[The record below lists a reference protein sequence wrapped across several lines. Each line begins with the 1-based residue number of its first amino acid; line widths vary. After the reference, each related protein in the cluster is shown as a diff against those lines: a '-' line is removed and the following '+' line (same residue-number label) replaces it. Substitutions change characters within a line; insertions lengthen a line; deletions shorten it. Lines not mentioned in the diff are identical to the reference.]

1 MKALFAAAALSMAT
15 CAMAGTVIVSNIT
28 HKDPTG
34 FGTAFNDTNVY
45 SFTLT
50 ENTWVSGF
58 LNTKGRLG
66 ATPAIDIQA
75 VTLTN
80 AGTGQTFDWSELLAV
95 DWNKQRTGLEQWELQ
110 PRDLSAGTWGLSV
123 QGVSYSNKLANGYTV
138 TLELPEPG
146 TVALAAVAVLGALSA
161 TRRRKSA

>member
-15 CAMAGTVIVSNIT
+15 CAMAGTVTVSNIT

-34 FGTAFNDTNVY
+34 FGTAFNDANVY

-58 LNTKGRLG
+58 LNTKGRL
-66 ATPAIDIQA
+66 ATTPAIDIQS

-95 DWNKQRTGLEQWELQ
+95 DWNKLRAGLEQWELQ
-110 PRDLSAGTWGLSV
+110 PRDLSAGTWDLSV
-123 QGVSYSNKLANGYTV
+123 RGVSYSNKQANGYTV

-146 TVALAAVAVLGALSA
+146 TVALAAVAVLGAVSS